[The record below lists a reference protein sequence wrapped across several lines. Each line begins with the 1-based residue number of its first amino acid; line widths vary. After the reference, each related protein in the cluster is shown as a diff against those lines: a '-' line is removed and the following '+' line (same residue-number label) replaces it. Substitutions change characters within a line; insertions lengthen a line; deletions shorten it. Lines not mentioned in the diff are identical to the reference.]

1 MSNLD
6 YVKVSECEACNI
18 RSEKVNSDNPYW
30 TPLCPKCV
38 HVWDSESED
47 EDEDDGLVTCE
58 ACEARVDALYTVWDM
73 YSVCKNCIDNYDV
86 ANEDIS

>member
-47 EDEDDGLVTCE
+47 EDDGLVTCE

>member
-6 YVKVSECEACNI
+6 DVKVSECEACNI
-18 RSEKVNSDNPYW
+18 RSEKVNSDNPYR

-47 EDEDDGLVTCE
+47 DGLVTCE
-58 ACEARVDALYTVWDM
+58 ACETRVDALYTVWDM